1 MPRCEHHRTLFIPT
15 ASMSLLSCQLLGSR
29 LASSSRTRCLFFSLY
44 GWYDL
49 CLGMLAAVSEAC
61 RPAPSHPCNPYS
73 L

>member
-15 ASMSLLSCQLLGSR
+15 ASMSRCSRASCSAAA

-49 CLGMLAAVSEAC
+49 CLGMLVV
-61 RPAPSHPCNPYS
+61 RQ
-73 L
+73 